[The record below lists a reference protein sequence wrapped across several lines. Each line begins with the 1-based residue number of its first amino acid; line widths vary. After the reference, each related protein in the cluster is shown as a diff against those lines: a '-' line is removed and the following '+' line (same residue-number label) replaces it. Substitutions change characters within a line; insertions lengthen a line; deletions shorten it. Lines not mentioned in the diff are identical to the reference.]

1 MIHTFKIALRY
12 SLAKKAN
19 KFAFFVALMSTLGIA
34 IGVIALLVVSS
45 IMQGLEGQ
53 LKSNVLSTT
62 PHLVVHTDKDA
73 VLKLYKRDDVL
84 AFSEFFE
91 AKALIQSKS
100 SMGIITLQG
109 ESDIIQAK
117 DKYYELYG
125 SLKAQNLNQ
134 GSFNLDVNTRLI
146 DKVQIY
152 PGDKVRII
160 STLNAR
166 YSPIGLTPR
175 QRNFNVS
182 SFNTDRTLPNQL
194 IAKANL
200 YDVKALFNIPK
211 NDSYYRVYIEDPFL
225 IDPILKDIPKDA
237 IYSTWR
243 DVQGEFFKAVGME
256 RISMSVMLCLIIVV
270 AAFNILSALTMMV
283 SSRKA
288 DIAILKTMGLKDKS
302 ILTVFMLIGLIYAL
316 SGISLGLIIGLP
328 LALNISPV
336 LDFLGISLF
345 INSAIP
351 VTIDLQNIA
360 FIVLGT
366 IALSLLCSIYPAYR
380 ATSANAIDNLSHS

>member
-1 MIHTFKIALRY
+1 MIYTFKIALRY
-12 SLAKKAN
+12 SLARQAN

-62 PHLVVHTDKDA
+62 PHLVLHTDKDT
-73 VLKLYKRDDVL
+73 VLKLYKRNDVL

-109 ESDIIQAK
+109 ESDIIKGK
-117 DKYYELYG
+117 DRYYELYG
-125 SLKAQNLNQ
+125 ALKNENLNQ

-166 YSPIGLTPR
+166 YSPLGLTPR

-182 SFNTDRTLPNQL
+182 SFNTERTLPNQL

-211 NDSYYRVYIEDPFL
+211 NDSYYRIYIEDPFL
-225 IDPILKDIPKDA
+225 IDATLKDIKPSDV
-237 IYSTWR
+237 YSTWR

-288 DIAILKTMGLKDKS
+288 DIAIFKTMGLKDKS
-302 ILTVFMLIGLIYAL
+302 ILTIFMSIGLIYAL
-316 SGISLGLIIGLP
+316 SGIILGLIIGLP
-328 LALNISPV
+328 LALNIGPI
-336 LDFLGISLF
+336 LEILGISLF
-345 INSAIP
+345 VNSSIP
-351 VTIDLQNIA
+351 VTIDLQNISY
-360 FIVLGT
+360 IILGT

-380 ATSANAIDNLSHS
+380 AANASAIDNLSHV